1 MDEPYEV
8 TIGRLLNRRGWKLAV
23 AESCTGGL
31 IGHLITNVAGSSDYF
46 LGGAVAYAYQ
56 AKKKL
61 LGVRAETLEQFGAVS
76 RETVLEMAQGTRLAF
91 DADISLSVSG
101 IAGPGGGTP
110 DKPVGLTWIGLS
122 SPTADLAWQY
132 VWQGNREQVKAQTA
146 QQALRL
152 LVDFLSKEQE
162 RSAPL
167 QVPPEEIEVT
177 ARFTADG
184 GVVPTGFSINGRPQ
198 RLASSGRTWRDPQ
211 GLHFLVM
218 NLEGQVF
225 ELIYQPLNARWRLS
239 RKGSPPS
246 LA

>member
-1 MDEPYEV
+1 MNEQPEAA
-8 TIGRLLNRRGWKLAV
+8 IGKLLSQRGWNLAV

-31 IGHLITNVAGSSDYF
+31 IGHLITNIPGSSDYF
-46 LGGAVAYAYQ
+46 VGGVVAYAYQ

-61 LGVRAETLEQFGAVS
+61 LGVRPETLEKFGAVS
-76 RETVLEMAQGTRLAF
+76 KETVLEMAQGTRLAF
-91 DADISLSVSG
+91 DADIGLSVSG

-122 SPTADLAWQY
+122 CPTADLAWQY
-132 VWQGNREQVKAQTA
+132 IWQGDREQIKIQTA
-146 QQALRL
+146 HQALL
-152 LVDFLSKEQE
+152 LLADFLGKEQDAASPTL
-162 RSAPL
+162 RPA
-167 QVPPEEIEVT
+167 EEIEVS

-184 GVVPTGFSINGRPQ
+184 KIIPTSFTINGRLQ
-198 RLASSGRTWRDPQ
+198 RVESSGRSWRDPQ

-225 ELIYQPLNARWRLS
+225 ELVYQPLNARWRPGRKSNLS
-239 RKGSPPS
+239 D